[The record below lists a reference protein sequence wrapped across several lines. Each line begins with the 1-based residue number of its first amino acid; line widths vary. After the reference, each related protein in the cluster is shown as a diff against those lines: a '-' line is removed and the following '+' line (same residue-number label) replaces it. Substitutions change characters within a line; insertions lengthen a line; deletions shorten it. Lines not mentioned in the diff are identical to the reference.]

1 MDTVLRFGQFELDP
15 TAYLLRREGTVV
27 PLPPKALD
35 LLWLLARQP
44 GTLLT
49 KDDIFRAI
57 WPDVAVTDNA
67 LTQVV
72 SDLRQA
78 LGETPDAPQ
87 YIQTV
92 ARRGYRFVASVSG
105 VRPRSDGGQ
114 TLV

>member
-1 MDTVLRFGQFELDP
+1 LDRVLRFGPFELDAA
-15 TAYLLRREGTVV
+15 AYLLRREGTVV
-27 PLPPKALD
+27 PLSPKALD

-78 LGETPDAPQ
+78 LGETPDARNTSRPS
-87 YIQTV
+87 
-92 ARRGYRFVASVSG
+92 RGAAIDSSLG
-105 VRPRSDGGQ
+105 SDRGQ
-114 TLV
+114 TGV